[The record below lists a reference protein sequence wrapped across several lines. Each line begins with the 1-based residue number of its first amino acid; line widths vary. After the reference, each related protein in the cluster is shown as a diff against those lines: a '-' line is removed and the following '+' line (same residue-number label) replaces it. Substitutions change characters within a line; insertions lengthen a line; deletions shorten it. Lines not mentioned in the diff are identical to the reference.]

1 MSSRILVLSGPSGVG
16 KDAVLDRLKELS
28 FSITVPATM
37 TTRLPRPLE
46 THGVHHLFVS
56 HDEFKKHI
64 LRGDLLEYAE
74 VYGGHFYGVPKSEVE
89 KAMVVSDYVFIR
101 VDVQGAISLRK
112 TLPEASFIFLIP
124 GTKEELKSRLLSRGT
139 ESISAIEE
147 RMTAIDKEYRMIEEF
162 DYVVENS
169 EGNLDRAVDEIIK
182 IMEKV
187 K

>member
-1 MSSRILVLSGPSGVG
+1 MCIR
-16 KDAVLDRLKELS
+16 DR
-28 FSITVPATM
+28 
-37 TTRLPRPLE
+37 
-46 THGVHHLFVS
+46 
-56 HDEFKKHI
+56 D
-64 LRGDLLEYAE
+64 
-74 VYGGHFYGVPKSEVE
+74 
-89 KAMVVSDYVFIR
+89 
-101 VDVQGAISLRK
+101 
-112 TLPEASFIFLIP
+112 
-124 GTKEELKSRLLSRGT
+124 ELKSRLLSRGT